1 MNALAT
7 SGEFSVSLRDGTSAL
22 NVQLVGDANMDAV
35 DHLGRSLVEIH
46 ERAISARA
54 TEVVVDLRQLE
65 FMNSAC
71 FKKIVTWITRVE
83 EVEASSR
90 YRIRF
95 VSNAKIHWQRRS
107 LHALQMFAIDLVSV
121 DA

>member
-1 MNALAT
+1 MNALA
-7 SGEFSVSLRDGTSAL
+7 SIEAFSVAVSDRPSA
-22 NVQLVGDANMDAV
+22 VHVCLVGDANMNAV
-35 DHLGRSLVEIH
+35 DQLGRSLADVH
-46 ERAISARA
+46 GRALQAGA

-71 FKKIVTWITRVE
+71 FKKVVTWITRVE
-83 EVEASSR
+83 EVEAASR

-95 VSNAKIHWQRRS
+95 LSNPKTHWQRRS
-107 LHALQMFAIDLVSV
+107 LHALHMFAIDLVSV